1 MSAHRFNRREFTK
14 KMAATGA
21 ALAVGP
27 GTTAEAAPPDP
38 ATMRQDWLHAKY
50 YAGDVL
56 SADLAT
62 DSLYR
67 IGPVASAA
75 EEDGDVLF
83 TAPIIKLS
91 PPLKDGGKA
100 GQAYVRVRLYGDQVV
115 RLLISRQPRSF
126 ADESPMLEWDPA
138 MKKSPAHLSKDETGW
153 RISCDGVTRF
163 QAGSGDFAPVV
174 SPDGTVKIE
183 FQGQDHF
190 VETEGQWDSFAA
202 LFLDRAEGPTATGIS
217 LCLHPGEHFCGTG
230 ERFDR
235 IDLFG
240 RQIDLVNADALGVN
254 NDRAY
259 KNIPFLMSSR
269 GYGLFAHSTVRMR
282 LDIGHHSTRAVQW
295 VLEDDALDMFFIGG
309 GSPERVLFNYR
320 SITGFPKMPPVWSFG
335 AWMSRMTYHSDK
347 EVSGIAARLREE
359 QYPFDVLH
367 LDTGWFAIE
376 WKCDWTFSKERF
388 PDPSDF
394 FRRMRE
400 QGFRVSLWQYPYV
413 NRDLPLA
420 KFALEKGFVGKPTD
434 PSTGVELGY
443 TIDFTNLDAV
453 AWYQG
458 MLEKLLKM
466 GASAIKADF
475 GETTD
480 TQAIYKGATAAKYGH
495 LFPLLYQRAVW
506 EATNKIRGENI
517 EWARS
522 GWAGSQRY
530 PLHWGGDSAC
540 TFDGLAGTICGGL
553 HLGLSG
559 FGFWSHDVPGFYG
572 VPNFMTTKPSP
583 ELYIRWTQV
592 GTFTSHMRY
601 HGSTPREPWE
611 YPSVSD
617 IARQWLRFRYAL
629 LPYLLTQ
636 AEQCCRSGYPMF
648 RSLIL
653 EWPDDATVW
662 AVSDE
667 YMLGESFLVCP
678 VLDASGTRDVYLPEA
693 KWVDF
698 WSGRVVTGP
707 ERLKEV
713 KSPLSRLPLYVRY
726 GARIEFAEP
735 VQYTD
740 LLVKARRFSIVF
752 DDGYQGFEKSELKS
766 VVNL

>member
-1 MSAHRFNRREFTK
+1 LELK
-14 KMAATGA
+14 
-21 ALAVGP
+21 
-27 GTTAEAAPPDP
+27 AAPP
-38 ATMRQDWLHAKY
+38 ATAENRQDWLHAKY
-50 YAGDVL
+50 FQGDVL
-56 SADLAT
+56 GTDLSKDT
-62 DSLYR
+62 LYHL
-67 IGPVASAA
+67 GPVASAA

-83 TAPIIKLS
+83 TAPLIALS
-91 PPLKDGGKA
+91 PKLKNGAETGT
-100 GQAYVRVRLYGDQVV
+100 AYIRVRLYGDQVV
-115 RLLISRQPRSF
+115 RMLISRTKGSF
-126 ADESPMLEWDPA
+126 TDESPMLEWSLA
-138 MKKSPAHLSKDETGW
+138 MKKMPAHLSKDEDGW
-153 RISCDGVTRF
+153 TVSDHGVVRCKI
-163 QAGSGDFAPVV
+163 GIGDFAPVIL
-174 SPDGTVKIE
+174 PDGAVNIE

-202 LFLDRAEGPTATGIS
+202 LFLDRVDGPATTGIA
-217 LCLHPGEHFCGTG
+217 LYLHPGEHFCGTG

-347 EVSGIAARLREE
+347 EVSAIAARLRKE

-367 LDTGWFAIE
+367 VDTGWFATE

-400 QGFRVSLWQYPYV
+400 QGFRVSLWQYPYI

-420 KFALEKGFVGKPTD
+420 KLALEKGFVGRPTD

-443 TIDFTNLDAV
+443 TIDFTNPAAV

-475 GETTD
+475 GENTD

-506 EATNKIRGENI
+506 EITHQVTGDSV

-530 PLHWGGDSAC
+530 PIHWGGDSAC
-540 TFDGLAGTICGGL
+540 TFDGLAGTICAGM

-572 VPNFMTTKPSP
+572 VPHFMTTKPSP

-592 GTFTSHMRY
+592 GVFSSHIRY

-617 IARQWLRFRYAL
+617 LARQWLRLRYAL

-636 AEQCCRSGYPMF
+636 AQRCCQSGFPMF
-648 RSLIL
+648 RSLVFD
-653 EWPDDATVW
+653 WPDDSAVW
-662 AVSDE
+662 GISDQH
-667 YMLGESFLVCP
+667 MLGESVLVCP
-678 VLDASGTRDVYLPEA
+678 VLNSSGIRDVYLPEA

-698 WSGRVVTGP
+698 WSGQVVSGP
-707 ERLKEV
+707 ARLKGV

-726 GARIEFAEP
+726 GAKIEFAEP

-740 LLVKARRFSIVF
+740 LLAQARKFSILF
-752 DDGYQGFEKSELKS
+752 DDSYPGFDKSELKS
-766 VVNL
+766 LVNL